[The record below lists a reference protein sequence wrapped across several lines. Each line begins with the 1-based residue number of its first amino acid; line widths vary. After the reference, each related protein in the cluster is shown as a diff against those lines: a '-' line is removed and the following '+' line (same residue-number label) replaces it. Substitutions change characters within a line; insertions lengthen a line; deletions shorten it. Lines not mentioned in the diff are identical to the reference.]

1 MSEKLLAEF
10 PPISTEQWMEVVA
23 KDLKGQDFEK
33 RLVSTTEDGIKV
45 KPIYRRED
53 LPAGVSDS
61 LARGAEASGRCF
73 VLREEVRQNEIS
85 EANQHA
91 LECLEEEAEELSWLT
106 YPGGCFVS
114 TPAEMQ
120 KLLDGIYIE
129 AVPIHWICGPMAPQI
144 LSLLMGEAER
154 RGLDLGEL
162 QGSLDL
168 DPILDSA
175 AGWTTRPM
183 ADWKIELFPTLQ
195 VILDKLPKFGTLAIR
210 GSLLEKAGA
219 SNAQELAFS
228 LNLFADLLTGI
239 KEALADGSLTV
250 PGSNSVEE
258 SLNII
263 VARFEY
269 RLAVGTT
276 YFLEIA
282 KLRAARILLANMLDA
297 FGISARPK
305 IHVVTTPATKTLY
318 DSHNNLLR
326 ATIESMAGILGGC
339 DSLTVAAY
347 DQGYHSPDEF
357 SGRLARNTEILLKEE
372 AYLGKVSDPLGGS
385 YAVESLTASTAEAS
399 WSLFNKVEAEGGFI
413 AAWKSGFIQ
422 SELFRVQEVK
432 AKAANSRRVS
442 IVGTSSY
449 PNLKEKK
456 LGEIVSRPAAKKA
469 HPSYCPGGSFAGVE
483 AKVQSEGA
491 KSFLS
496 QESIGDSPL
505 NPFRPSWPFENL
517 RLRTENH
524 AAQGG
529 KVPKVL
535 LILFGDKVMRKA
547 RATFC
552 TGFFGCGGYEVKETV
567 AESLTEAAHLQ
578 ADLFVLCSSD
588 AEYADG
594 AAAFMAGSPQT
605 PVVIAGL
612 PENAEALKSMGITDF
627 VHIRQNLVE
636 VLSQWHESFGIP
648 HLPH

>member
-1 MSEKLLAEF
+1 MSEKLFAEF
-10 PPISTEQWMEVVA
+10 SPVSTEKWMEVVA

-53 LPAGVSDS
+53 LPAGVSEC
-61 LARGAEASGRCF
+61 LARGAEAAGRCF
-73 VLREEVRQNEIS
+73 VLREEVRQTEIS
-85 EANQHA
+85 EANKHA
-91 LECLEEEAEELSWLT
+91 LECLEQEAEELSWLT

-120 KLLDGIYIE
+120 KLLNGIYLE
-129 AVPIHWICGPMAPQI
+129 AVPIHWICGPLAPQI
-144 LSLLMGEAER
+144 LSLFIGEAER
-154 RGLDLGEL
+154 RGLDLGEI

-175 AGWTTRPM
+175 SGWTTLPM
-183 ADWKIELFPTLQ
+183 ENWKTELFPTLQ
-195 VILDKLPKFGTLAIR
+195 VILNRLPKFGTLAIR

-228 LNLFADLLTGI
+228 LNLFADLLAGI
-239 KEALADGSLTV
+239 KEALTVGSLTV
-250 PGSNSVEE
+250 PGAATVEE
-258 SLNII
+258 GLNII
-263 VARFEY
+263 VGRTEY
-269 RLAVGTT
+269 RLAIGTT

-282 KLRAARILLANMLDA
+282 KLRAARVLLANMLDA

-326 ATIESMAGILGGC
+326 ATVESMAGILGGC

-372 AYLGKVSDPLGGS
+372 AYLGRVSDPLGGS
-385 YAVESLTASTAEAS
+385 YAVESLTASTAEAA
-399 WSLFNKVEAEGGFI
+399 WKLFNQVESVGGFVS
-413 AAWKSGFIQ
+413 AWQRDFIGEDLQ
-422 SELFRVQEVK
+422 RVHDLK
-432 AKAANSRRVS
+432 AKAANSRRIS

-456 LGEIVSRPAAKKA
+456 LGEIVNRPAAKKA
-469 HPSYCPGGSFAGVE
+469 HPSYCPGGSFEGVT
-483 AKVQSEGA
+483 AKVVTEGA
-491 KSFLS
+491 VSFLS

-505 NPFRPSWPFENL
+505 NAFRPSWPFENL
-517 RLRTENH
+517 RLRTESH

-535 LILFGDKVMRKA
+535 LILFGDRTMRKA

-588 AEYADG
+588 AEYAEGVD
-594 AAAFMAGSPQT
+594 AFLAGSPQA
-605 PVVIAGL
+605 PVVVAGL
-612 PENAEALKSMGITDF
+612 PENADALKSQGITDF

-636 VLSQWHESFGIP
+636 VLSQWHEKFGIP